1 MKSKPVL
8 LLAAAGFVVVMLS
21 PASSQ
26 TRSKKN
32 VVSVVLPDVPVGFD
46 NKSNGLVDDATH
58 LVDQQKFDEIEA
70 IADGLG
76 PLYNAQ
82 SCRECHQNPVSGGGS
97 QVVELRVGHLSP
109 DHRFQSPNIPIARG
123 A

>member
-1 MKSKPVL
+1 MKWKLVPLV
-8 LLAAAGFVVVMLS
+8 ATAGCAIVMLTTIGG
-21 PASSQ
+21 Q

-32 VVSVVLPDVPVGFD
+32 VAPIVLPDVPVGFD

-58 LVDQQKFDEIEA
+58 LADQQKFDEVET

-82 SCRECHQNPVSGGGS
+82 SCRECHQNPVSGGSS
-97 QVVELRVGHLSP
+97 QVVELRWDIL
-109 DHRFQSPNIPIARG
+109 ARTAG
-123 A
+123 FKIQTFRS